1 MGQVEYATKA
11 KKVNV
16 RKLKYKL
23 WDKLATDLTLS
34 NKENVESNS
43 NRNVKAQQEED
54 NSDIEMNENNNSNN
68 EQQPITFQAALDSLP
83 SNLSSS
89 ISVHMCFIC
98 LLHLA
103 NEKELQF
110 VPKIKQEEAS
120 KSEMKMVLE
129 RGNFEI
135 QYANKQSQFEK
146 DAEKIN
152 PVMVLGMQ

>member
-1 MGQVEYATKA
+1 MGDQSKKLNVIQVEYATKA

-43 NRNVKAQQEED
+43 NRNVKAQEED
-54 NSDIEMNENNNSNN
+54 NSDIEMNEHNNINNN

-110 VPKIKQEEAS
+110 VPKINESNKQ
-120 KSEMKMVLE
+120 LD
-129 RGNFEI
+129 RGDFEI
-135 QYANKQSQFEK
+135 EYANDQSAFEK
-146 DAEKIN
+146 
-152 PVMVLGMQ
+152 